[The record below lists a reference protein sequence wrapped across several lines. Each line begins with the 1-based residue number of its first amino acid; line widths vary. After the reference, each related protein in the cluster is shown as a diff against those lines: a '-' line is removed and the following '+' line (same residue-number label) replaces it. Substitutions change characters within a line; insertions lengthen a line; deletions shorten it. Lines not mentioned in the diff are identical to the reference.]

1 VEVVTRD
8 RNKIVDQDLYN
19 QAQEV
24 RDAAELVADV
34 VTALHG
40 EEGVTRGNPISKN
53 PVIRFSE
60 EPQGERLLK
69 DLSAPPS
76 DAQASRDV
84 DRPTIRPPEY
94 EGVPRDGDLEF
105 PDFLGRMSEQ
115 RIADAFPDGEWCFLA
130 ADRFPAEVRNQL
142 FNWEISKSRGISF
155 SKCLTY
161 FLRHARDALAR
172 EFPRFEDAR
181 LNIDSLNGPDLLRPS
196 VGPQGLSP

>member
-1 VEVVTRD
+1 MPMEAPPGQPAPRVEVVTHEF
-8 RNKIVDQDLYN
+8 NKIVDQDLYN

-40 EEGVTRGNPISKN
+40 EEGVARGNPISKN
-53 PVIRFSE
+53 LVIRFSE

-130 ADRFPAEVRNQL
+130 ADKFPAEVRNQL
-142 FNWEISKSRGISF
+142 FNEKFPSPKASHSQSASRISSGMRETPRRESFRG
-155 SKCLTY
+155 SKML
-161 FLRHARDALAR
+161 
-172 EFPRFEDAR
+172 
-181 LNIDSLNGPDLLRPS
+181 
-196 VGPQGLSP
+196 V